1 MAVLIDQFAKR
12 YSPFLTQTLKSLLE
26 LNPERRTRSKQ
37 LYESLMKFE
46 QQILDLEPFEIQ
58 TSSGYNNQYQVNSY
72 YNQPYQ
78 PYSNIPHNPQPIQ
91 GYSYSNMSGAMGNA
105 PGNPQYM
112 PNVRWND
119 NTTVSSNYKR
129 PWLIWRFCFIIS
141 FIFILFYFTSS
152 FTIKKINFTKNNKNK
167 LTDKDR
173 RDWFLVV
180 FINNSNKNFKIEVL
194 KKLSHKNS

>member
-1 MAVLIDQFAKR
+1 LAVLIDQFAKR

-58 TSSGYNNQYQVNSY
+58 TSSGYSQYPVPSY

-78 PYSNIPHNPQPIQ
+78 PYSNLPHNPQPIQ
-91 GYSYSNMSGAMGNA
+91 GYSYSAMGGAIGNV
-105 PGNPQYM
+105 PSNPQYI

-119 NTTVSSNYKR
+119 SSTVASTYKR
-129 PWLIWRFCFIIS
+129 P
-141 FIFILFYFTSS
+141 
-152 FTIKKINFTKNNKNK
+152 
-167 LTDKDR
+167 
-173 RDWFLVV
+173 
-180 FINNSNKNFKIEVL
+180 
-194 KKLSHKNS
+194 

>member
-58 TSSGYNNQYQVNSY
+58 TSSGYSQYPVPNY

-78 PYSNIPHNPQPIQ
+78 PYSNLPHNPQPIQ
-91 GYSYSNMSGAMGNA
+91 GYSYSAMGGAIGNV
-105 PGNPQYM
+105 PSNPQYI

-119 NTTVSSNYKR
+119 SSTVASTYKR

-141 FIFILFYFTSS
+141 FIFILFYFILYS
-152 FTIKKINFTKNNKNK
+152 KN
-167 LTDKDR
+167 
-173 RDWFLVV
+173 
-180 FINNSNKNFKIEVL
+180 
-194 KKLSHKNS
+194 